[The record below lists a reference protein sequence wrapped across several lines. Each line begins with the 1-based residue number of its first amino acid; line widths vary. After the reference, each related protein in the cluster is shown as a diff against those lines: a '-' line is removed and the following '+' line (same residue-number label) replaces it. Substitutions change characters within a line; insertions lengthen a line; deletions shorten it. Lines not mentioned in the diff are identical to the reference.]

1 MVSGAYAAALV
12 EWRETI
18 GDIYKEIRS
27 THARD
32 PSGTWERFRERRDF
46 LYKHHPCSA
55 LTESEKLTFTG
66 FENYSYNPDL
76 CFVGRVEYEANGKSY
91 EASTSEGALPCR
103 RIAIARF
110 EHRGKSQA
118 LSIFWLDIYG
128 GGIWLPVGDQTNG
141 DTTYAGGR
149 YLFDTSKGANLGFG
163 DEGKNILLDMNFL
176 YPPSCSLNAQWVCPL
191 SPPENRLTFPV
202 EAGETIFGSGDVV
215 STFIPASDPIST

>member
-163 DEGKNILLDMNFL
+163 DEGKNILLDMNLPVSAFL
-176 YPPSCSLNAQWVCPL
+176 LPQRSMGLSAFPARKQTHISRRGGRNYLRKRRCGVDVYSCIRSH
-191 SPPENRLTFPV
+191 
-202 EAGETIFGSGDVV
+202 
-215 STFIPASDPIST
+215 